1 MPFDEIS
8 AKEMRPVIWMFT
20 RTNWFDVPECYKKYY
35 CNKCKRV
42 DWLKATQ
49 GGIVAPPIF
58 PLKMPDFF
66 QTSDRRAFVVSRN
79 VKKAFEEYDK
89 TIAQF
94 FPIPKY
100 DNQFV
105 LLPTRLFMPPAK
117 VPVFPKWIPENGPWR
132 TEDSRCKSCKHFPDL
147 CFHQEWFTIP
157 SDVIFAGIVID
168 VKSMVLAVSREFSDH
183 IRAAKLSGLSVEKNA
198 FANPKK

>member
-8 AKEMRPVIWMFT
+8 AKEIRPIVWMFT
-20 RTNWFDVPECYKKYY
+20 RTNWFDVHECYKPYF
-35 CNKCKRV
+35 CSKCKRF

-49 GGIVAPPIF
+49 SGILASPIL
-58 PLKMPDFF
+58 PVKMPDFF
-66 QTSDRRAFVVSRN
+66 QTSDWQAFIVSRN
-79 VKKAFEEYDK
+79 VKKAFEAYDK

-100 DNQFV
+100 KDNFV

-117 VPVFPKWIPENGPWR
+117 IPISEDWIRENGPWR
-132 TEDSRCKSCKHFPDL
+132 SPNPPQCKFCKTLSL
-147 CFHQEWFTIP
+147 CFHRSWYTVP
-157 SDVIFAGIVID
+157 DDVIFAGIV
-168 VKSMVLAVSREFSDH
+168 VGVAGLTLVASREFADH
-183 IRAAKLSGLSVEKNA
+183 LRKAKLSGLDIEKNA